1 MHKQCVV
8 GVGENYGFM
17 EVIPASS
24 IIIFANRFVIFA
36 TRRGDE
42 NPISHCVG
50 TVGGR
55 GYKGNGWDQHGC
67 GISG

>member
-1 MHKQCVV
+1 MHIWYIQCVV
-8 GVGENYGFM
+8 GVRENYGFM

-36 TRRGDE
+36 TRWGDE

-50 TVGGR
+50 TGGLR
-55 GYKGNGWDQHGC
+55 DITGE
-67 GISG
+67 